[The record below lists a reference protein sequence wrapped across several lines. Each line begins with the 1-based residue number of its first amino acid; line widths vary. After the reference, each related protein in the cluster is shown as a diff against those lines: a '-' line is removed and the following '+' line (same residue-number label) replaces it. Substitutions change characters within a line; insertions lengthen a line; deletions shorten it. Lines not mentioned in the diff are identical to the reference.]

1 MTDNRGEILSLL
13 AQLSAMAPDVR
24 LGQLMAHL
32 GWLGEAH
39 QGKGLAEIED
49 DELAALMVR
58 HLGELNSRQGASPMV
73 ARAEAAQGYSA
84 RPA

>member
-39 QGKGLAEIED
+39 QGKGLADIED
-49 DELAALMVR
+49 DELAAVMVR

-73 ARAEAAQGYSA
+73 ARTEAAQGYST